1 MEKTTVYG
9 LPINPTS
16 LLEQLKGGSFCVS
29 FAHRAK
35 LGTQLDDA
43 IRLVGDDGILLVDNG
58 AFTHWKTGGQMTED
72 YILAFEDWASEI
84 LERCPQ
90 AIAVIPDVIRGTFE
104 QNAKLVEDT
113 GLDLDRAMPIWHMHE
128 PISYLIALCERFGY
142 VGFGSTADAPGS
154 KKWHARVRE
163 AFAAIDAWEKETGE
177 PRPRIH
183 MMRAQNYAHQ
193 YPFDSSDSTNVARN
207 HNRQRR
213 VRGESV
219 QQLAARVDAKIQ
231 ASAGPEA
238 EHQIARPFLD
248 HLEQAAW
255 KIEHRIEVS
264 KMMAVEAG
272 LFAPA
277 MAIPEDLSI
286 PAFLRRAA

>member
-9 LPINPTS
+9 LPMNPMS

-29 FAHRAK
+29 FATRDK
-35 LGTQLDDA
+35 LGKQLDQA
-43 IRLVGDDGILLVDNG
+43 IRLVGDDGILLIDNG
-58 AFTHWKTGGQMTED
+58 AFSHWQNGGTMTED
-72 YILAFEDWASEI
+72 YILAFEDWAAEI
-84 LERCPQ
+84 FERCPQ
-90 AIAVIPDVIRGTFE
+90 AIAVIPDVIGGTFE

-128 PISYLIALCERFGY
+128 PISYLIGLCERFGY

-154 KKWHARVRE
+154 KKWHARIKE
-163 AFAAIDAWEKETGE
+163 AFAAIGAWEQETGE

-183 MMRAQNYAHQ
+183 MMRAQAFAHL
-193 YPFDSSDSTNVARN
+193 YPFDSSDSTNVAMN
-207 HNRQRR
+207 HNRQLK
-213 VRGESV
+213 VAGEDV
-219 QQLAARVDAKIQ
+219 QQFAARVDGKIQ
-231 ASAGPEA
+231 SSAGPEA

-255 KIEHRIEVS
+255 EIEHRIEVA

-272 LFAPA
+272 LFARA
-277 MAIPEDLSI
+277 VAIPDDLSI